1 MKLTGGQIL
10 AKALKAH
17 GVQYVA
23 GIPGYG
29 SWAMVDA
36 FLEPGSEIPFIQVM
50 QEQSAVHLADGFF
63 RACGR
68 PMAAL
73 LPAGLETSKA
83 VCALATAS
91 ANSSAVLV
99 LSGDKERS
107 LVDAAKTASRGD
119 RATLCKV
126 DCYVNEVDA
135 IPAVLRQAFV
145 SMLSGRPGPASL
157 ALSVSAQIG
166 TSEAKLDFSVQRQ
179 ANLKSC
185 PDAQVVSNA
194 AALLC
199 DAQRPVILVGGGVI
213 NADVTDELVKLA
225 EYLHAPVV
233 STSGGKGAFPDD
245 HALNG
250 GAIGRLGS
258 TCGNCLLSS
267 ADLILAVG
275 TRLENVLDLG
285 WGGGRDSALAHAC
298 LVHID
303 IDAKQIGK
311 RHDVDL
317 AIVADAKLAL
327 DAIGSAI
334 TAAQRTQLATRRAPY
349 LKEIIAL
356 RQQWDEQV
364 ELLSNS
370 DCAPFNLQRPL
381 LELRNWIE
389 SDAIIVVGSGGVK
402 GAVHQM
408 FPIYHPRTH
417 LTCGDSS
424 SLGWA
429 VPAAI
434 GARLAM
440 PARQVIC
447 LVGDGDFLHSLQELA
462 VCVMHTIPVL
472 FVVFNNSGYMSLR
485 DGQNGV
491 FGRHYGCEFN
501 FPDGKPYFPHYA
513 EVARNFG
520 LDAWRVEHASQ
531 LKSVYQK
538 ALKSNGPS
546 LVEVIVA
553 REGAGPV
560 LQNDLS
566 FPAPQYAR

>member
-1 MKLTGGQIL
+1 MKLTGGQVL

-29 SWAMVDA
+29 SWALVDA
-36 FLEPGSEIPFIQVM
+36 LLEPGSEIPFIQVM

-73 LPAGLETSKA
+73 LPAGVETSKA

-99 LSGDKERS
+99 LSGSNEPRP
-107 LVDAAKTASRGD
+107 VDGIRTSPEVD
-119 RATLCKV
+119 QTVLCKV
-126 DCYVNEVDA
+126 SCSVSEVDA
-135 IPAVLRQAFV
+135 IPEVLRQTFS

-157 ALSVSAQIG
+157 ELSIKTQIA
-166 TSEAKLDFSVQRQ
+166 TSESKLDFSAHRQ
-179 ANLKSC
+179 PSLRLC
-185 PDAQVVSNA
+185 PSLESVERA
-194 AALLC
+194 AALLS

-213 NADVTDELVKLA
+213 SADATDELVRLA

-258 TCGNCLLSS
+258 ACGNTLLQS

-275 TRLENVLDLG
+275 SRLENLLDFG
-285 WGGGRDSALAHAC
+285 WGGGRNSALSHAR

-303 IDAKQIGK
+303 IDPQQVGK
-311 RHDVDL
+311 RHEVEL
-317 AIVADAKLAL
+317 AVIADAKLAL
-327 DAIGSAI
+327 EGIGSALKP
-334 TAAQRTQLATRRAPY
+334 AQRKHIAGKRAQY
-349 LKEIIAL
+349 LKEVIAL
-356 RQQWDEQV
+356 KKQWEDEV

-370 DCAPFNLQRPL
+370 DCTPFNLQRPL
-381 LELRNWIE
+381 LELRSTIE
-389 SDAIIVVGSGGVK
+389 SEAIIVVGSGGVR

-447 LVGDGDFLHSLQELA
+447 LVGDGDFLHSLQEIA
-462 VCVMHTIPVL
+462 VCVMHTIPVV
-472 FVVFNNSGYMSLR
+472 FVVFNNSGYMSMR
-485 DGQNGV
+485 DGQCGV

-501 FPDGKPYFPHYA
+501 LPDGKPYSPNYA
-513 EVARNFG
+513 EIARNFG
-520 LDAWRVEHASQ
+520 LDAWRVEHVSQ
-531 LKSVYQK
+531 LKSTYQK

-553 REGAGPV
+553 REGGGPL
-560 LQNDLS
+560 LQSDLS
-566 FPAPQYAR
+566 FPAPQYSR